1 LIYKSTKGAADMKNN
16 SKSKYEFWEYFK
28 YYFSILRGQFIISI
42 ILSTG
47 VSLFDGIGMAMFMP
61 LLQSV
66 SDDGNSVVSS
76 SNSLGK
82 LHYFTD
88 ALAMIGLKLN
98 LITIL
103 FILSFLFI
111 TKGFLKFLQMYH
123 QVKMRQHFM
132 KTVQLNLTNSIHNLS
147 YEGFLTFDAG
157 KIQNSLNTEVA
168 LMRNGIM
175 HYLNS
180 FQSIIMLLIY
190 MLLAFT
196 TNWQFALL
204 VSVGAIISNFVFKKI
219 FSLTKQASSSLSR
232 KGDQFNSY
240 ILQAVHYFKYLKST
254 NYFSFYSKKLK
265 KTIDETETLN
275 KKIGLYQSITS
286 SVREPV
292 LIIIVSLVILIQVK
306 LIGTGLNTIIL
317 SLLLF
322 YRALVFLLSLQA
334 SWQSYLQNIGS
345 FKSINATLDKMDLHQ
360 EKNPGN
366 LSFEFSDNIKL
377 NKVSLQYGSKVIIN
391 DISLDIPK
399 NKTVAFVG
407 ESGSGK
413 TTLANLVSS
422 LLTPTAGEIVIDNK
436 SMASF
441 DIESYRNKIGYIS
454 QEPVIFNDTIFNN
467 ITFWAEPTTETI
479 EHFNKIIALT
489 HLTDFINNLPEKENT
504 QLGDH
509 GILISGGQRQRISIA
524 RELFKSV
531 EILIL
536 DEATSSLDSETEA
549 IIQKNI
555 DSLHGNF
562 TIIIIAHRLSTIKN
576 SDIIYL
582 IEKGKLKDYGKFDDL
597 VERSQRFKHMVE
609 LQEF

>member
-1 LIYKSTKGAADMKNN
+1 MKNN

>member
-1 LIYKSTKGAADMKNN
+1 MKDN
-16 SKSKYEFWEYFK
+16 SKYEFWNYFK
-28 YYFSILRGQFIISI
+28 YYFSILKGQFIISI

-66 SDDGNSVVSS
+66 SDDGNTVVSS

-98 LITIL
+98 LISIL

-132 KTVQLNLTNSIHNLS
+132 KTVQLSLTNRIHNLS

-180 FQSIIMLLIY
+180 FQSIIMLIIY

-204 VSVGAIISNFVFKKI
+204 VSAGAIISNYVFKKI
-219 FSLTKQASSSLSR
+219 FSLTKQASSALSR

-254 NYFSFYSKKLK
+254 NYFSFYSVKLK
-265 KTIDETETLN
+265 KTIDETEYLN

-292 LIIIVSLVILIQVK
+292 L
-306 LIGTGLNTIIL
+306 
-317 SLLLF
+317 
-322 YRALVFLLSLQA
+322 
-334 SWQSYLQNIGS
+334 
-345 FKSINATLDKMDLHQ
+345 
-360 EKNPGN
+360 
-366 LSFEFSDNIKL
+366 
-377 NKVSLQYGSKVIIN
+377 
-391 DISLDIPK
+391 
-399 NKTVAFVG
+399 
-407 ESGSGK
+407 
-413 TTLANLVSS
+413 
-422 LLTPTAGEIVIDNK
+422 
-436 SMASF
+436 
-441 DIESYRNKIGYIS
+441 
-454 QEPVIFNDTIFNN
+454 
-467 ITFWAEPTTETI
+467 
-479 EHFNKIIALT
+479 
-489 HLTDFINNLPEKENT
+489 
-504 QLGDH
+504 
-509 GILISGGQRQRISIA
+509 
-524 RELFKSV
+524 
-531 EILIL
+531 
-536 DEATSSLDSETEA
+536 
-549 IIQKNI
+549 
-555 DSLHGNF
+555 
-562 TIIIIAHRLSTIKN
+562 
-576 SDIIYL
+576 
-582 IEKGKLKDYGKFDDL
+582 
-597 VERSQRFKHMVE
+597 
-609 LQEF
+609 

>member
-1 LIYKSTKGAADMKNN
+1 MKDN
-16 SKSKYEFWEYFK
+16 SKYEFWNYFK

-66 SDDGNSVVSS
+66 SDDGNTVVSS

-88 ALAMIGLKLN
+88 ALEMVGLKLN
-98 LITIL
+98 LISIL
-103 FILSFLFI
+103 AILSFLFI
-111 TKGFLKFLQMYH
+111 SKGFLKFLQMYH
-123 QVKMRQHFM
+123 QVKMRQYFM
-132 KTVQLNLTNSIHNLS
+132 KTVQLNLTNKIHNMS

-204 VSVGAIISNFVFKKI
+204 VSAGAVISNFVFKKI

-254 NYFSFYSKKLK
+254 NYFSFYTVKLK
-265 KTIDETETLN
+265 KTINETEHLN

-345 FKSINATLDKMDLHQ
+345 FKSINATLDKMELYQ
-360 EKNPGN
+360 EKNKGN
-366 LSFEFSDNIKL
+366 LPFTFSDKIKL
-377 NKVSLQYGSKVIIN
+377 NHVTLQYGPKVIIN
-391 DISLDIPK
+391 DISLQIPK

-422 LLTPTAGEIVIDNK
+422 LLTPTSGEIEMDNK
-436 SMASF
+436 PLADF

-467 ITFWAEPTTETI
+467 ITFWAEPTPETI
-479 EHFNKIIALT
+479 ERFNKTIALT
-489 HLTDFINNLPEKENT
+489 HLTEFINNLPEKANT

-524 RELFKSV
+524 RELYKNV

-536 DEATSSLDSETEA
+536 DEATSSLDSETET
-549 IIQKNI
+549 IIQRNI

-576 SDIIYL
+576 ADIIYL
-582 IEKGKLKDYGKFDDL
+582 IEKGKLKDFGKFDDL
-597 VERSQRFKHMVE
+597 IERSQRFKHMVE